1 MSQHQSLM
9 PSKTYSDASHFHPP
23 RFRVSDQTSSPSP
36 QTDLNKPHSSYHAIR
51 PTDIIQVLSTQTE
64 GRTNSLFYSREHQDA
79 QELFQVISECIKNE
93 ITAVDKEAYRDRGLG
108 GLAKVPPETMR
119 DIGKSVFD
127 GLTANRRSC
136 CICGYTEAVM
146 HFALDNWQLAVP
158 RLAVSLHRFFL
169 LPPSPPSL
177 LFIRLGA
184 GRLSIRR
191 LFRRLHPP
199 RSPQRLY
206 LQEMFHH
213 RNS

>member
-1 MSQHQSLM
+1 M
-9 PSKTYSDASHFHPP
+9 PSKTYSDVIPPTSLSHLAFAL
-23 RFRVSDQTSSPSP
+23 TSIF
-36 QTDLNKPHSSYHAIR
+36 TGLNKPHSSYHAIR
-51 PTDIIQVLSTQTE
+51 PTEIIQVLSSQTE

-108 GLAKVPPETMR
+108 GFANVSAETMR

-158 RLAVSLHRFFL
+158 RLAVSLH
-169 LPPSPPSL
+169 SL
-177 LFIRLGA
+177 SNVTPNLFILG
-184 GRLSIRR
+184 RR
-191 LFRRLHPP
+191 FVD
-199 RSPQRLY
+199 
-206 LQEMFHH
+206 
-213 RNS
+213 